1 MQLSANIVCI
11 EVSFTNIHKTY
22 VGGYKMVKKT
32 TLALSALAVT
42 VLMTA
47 CGRADGSGNTAAQ
60 EPTES
65 IMQTDIVQSGTEN
78 GSSGTTEI
86 TGNTQNSTGEAAS
99 EAPGRIPDKPSE
111 ELTCPLI
118 GGQYGQDIE
127 HSADYRYNENTDSWD
142 EIYTVGDV
150 SLVYSVSENKI
161 TIEYD
166 GRTDEV
172 AWAIQHFGGGVG
184 MSIGLVDMTW
194 DGSEEF
200 ILEAHDRELGL
211 YFVYDLK
218 NEKDLSPYYCTDAS
232 NIFSAYLK
240 EEYAAQ
246 LKKEVNEGFT
256 AIGKDDIFSDV
267 NGDEDLVYFSLRSNA
282 DGVEMFENVVTEKR
296 LCYHWYSPGAA
307 ETYWNVDFDFTFDES
322 GCHIGNILTVNK
334 EVINAVPEPVKQ
346 ALAGTK
352 EVIYRGE
359 ALENVDDLDDMQ
371 YEQTGRRIEA
381 GSFSVL
387 DFDGDGLNEVAVIA
401 EPCYI
406 FHTDGDKVY
415 VYDINYRAFLDLK
428 TDATWNGSGGASN
441 WYYVEFTGFTDTE
454 MLYNTYLHIYEDTYW
469 DGDYY
474 SGNAKQ
480 LTKEEADAII
490 SSGSDVMAK
499 RYKYSENYFKQ

>member
-32 TLALSALAVT
+32 TLALGALAVT

-150 SLVYSVSENKI
+150 SLVYSVAENKL

-194 DGSEEF
+194 DGSEEL

-232 NIFSAYLK
+232 NIFSAYL
-240 EEYAAQ
+240 
-246 LKKEVNEGFT
+246 
-256 AIGKDDIFSDV
+256 
-267 NGDEDLVYFSLRSNA
+267 
-282 DGVEMFENVVTEKR
+282 
-296 LCYHWYSPGAA
+296 
-307 ETYWNVDFDFTFDES
+307 
-322 GCHIGNILTVNK
+322 
-334 EVINAVPEPVKQ
+334 
-346 ALAGTK
+346 
-352 EVIYRGE
+352 
-359 ALENVDDLDDMQ
+359 
-371 YEQTGRRIEA
+371 
-381 GSFSVL
+381 
-387 DFDGDGLNEVAVIA
+387 
-401 EPCYI
+401 
-406 FHTDGDKVY
+406 
-415 VYDINYRAFLDLK
+415 
-428 TDATWNGSGGASN
+428 
-441 WYYVEFTGFTDTE
+441 
-454 MLYNTYLHIYEDTYW
+454 
-469 DGDYY
+469 
-474 SGNAKQ
+474 
-480 LTKEEADAII
+480 
-490 SSGSDVMAK
+490 
-499 RYKYSENYFKQ
+499 